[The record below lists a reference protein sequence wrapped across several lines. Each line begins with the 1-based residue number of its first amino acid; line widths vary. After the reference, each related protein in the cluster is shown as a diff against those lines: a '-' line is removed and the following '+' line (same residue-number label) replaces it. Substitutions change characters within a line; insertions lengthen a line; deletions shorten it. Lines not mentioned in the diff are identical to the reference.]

1 MGSLTGKLYTAEQ
14 VRRLDRRAIDDHDIP
29 GKELMQRAGQAAFN
43 VIRDRYPEAR
53 KWLVVCGAG
62 NNGGDG
68 YVIAALAAS
77 AGLEVKLIA
86 LKKPAELTGDA
97 AGAAA
102 AWLEPGR
109 AVSEW
114 PAAPP
119 EDWPE
124 VVVDALLGTGLD
136 RELGGAYF
144 DAVAWINKLQCPR
157 IAVDIPSG
165 LNADSGCRMGLAVAA
180 DLTISFIGLKR
191 GLFTSDGPDCAG
203 QVVFDD
209 LQAPSAIYDSVS
221 TSGELIRE
229 NIIGELLGSRRRNTH
244 KGHYGHVLVA
254 GGDRG
259 MSGAPRLAGEAALRS
274 GAGLV
279 SIATHPEHAAHL
291 NAGRPELMVHACQSA
306 GDLDNLLER
315 AAVIALGP
323 GLGTGEWSSMLFGL
337 CQAAGK
343 PLIVD
348 ADGLNLM
355 AGLPESE
362 RRSGAGQV
370 LTPHPA
376 EAARLLQTDTPS
388 VQDDR
393 VHSALEL
400 ARRFEATVVLKGS
413 GSVIAGPDGRY
424 AICALGNPG
433 MATAG
438 SGDTLTG
445 IIAAFMAQGLDAW
458 RAACLGVVV
467 HAAAGDL
474 AAERL
479 GQRSMLAGDITDHL
493 HLLLR

>member
-1 MGSLTGKLYTAEQ
+1 
-14 VRRLDRRAIDDHDIP
+14 
-29 GKELMQRAGQAAFN
+29 
-43 VIRDRYPEAR
+43 
-53 KWLVVCGAG
+53 
-62 NNGGDG
+62 
-68 YVIAALAAS
+68 
-77 AGLEVKLIA
+77 
-86 LKKPAELTGDA
+86 
-97 AGAAA
+97 
-102 AWLEPGR
+102 
-109 AVSEW
+109 
-114 PAAPP
+114 
-119 EDWPE
+119 

-144 DAVAWINKLQCPR
+144 DAVAWINKLECPR

-180 DLTISFIGLKR
+180 DLTITFIGLKR
-191 GLFTSDGPDCAG
+191 GLFTGDGPDCAG

-209 LQAPSAIYDSVS
+209 LQAPPAIYDSVA

-229 NIIGELLGSRRRNTH
+229 NIIAELLSPRRRNTH
-244 KGHYGHVLVA
+244 KGHYGHVLIV
-254 GGDRG
+254 GGGRG

-279 SIATHPEHAAHL
+279 SIATHPDHASHL

-306 GDLDNLLER
+306 GHLDNLLER
-315 AAVIALGP
+315 ATVIALGP
-323 GLGTGEWSSMLFGL
+323 GLGTGEWASMLFGL

-355 AGLPESE
+355 AALPESG

-388 VQDDR
+388 VQADR
-393 VHSALEL
+393 VHSAQEL

-413 GSVIAGPDGRY
+413 GSVIAGVDGRY